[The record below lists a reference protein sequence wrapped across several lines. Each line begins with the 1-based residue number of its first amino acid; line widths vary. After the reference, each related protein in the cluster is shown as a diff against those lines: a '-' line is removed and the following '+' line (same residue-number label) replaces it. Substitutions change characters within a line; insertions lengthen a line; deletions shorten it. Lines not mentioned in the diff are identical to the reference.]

1 MTYLLLGYAVAI
13 AILGG
18 YLAISLVQLRRS
30 R

>member
-18 YLAISLVQLRRS
+18 YLAISLFQLRRS